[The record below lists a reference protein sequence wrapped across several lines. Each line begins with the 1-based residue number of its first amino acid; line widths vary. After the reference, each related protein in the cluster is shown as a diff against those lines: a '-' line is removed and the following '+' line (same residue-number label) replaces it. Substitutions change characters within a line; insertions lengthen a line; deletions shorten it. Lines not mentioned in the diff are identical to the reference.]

1 MASSFT
7 RVLAAFVAALTLSA
21 CGSSR
26 SLDNSFTDLSANTQ
40 LKAVLFADRSHD
52 YSDID
57 LTLYEGRLMLTGAM
71 RNEEGHKKLIENA
84 WRAEGVTQVIDEVL
98 IADKTPFGQG
108 FEDSRIDQVLRAKL
122 ITAGDVHSGDYKIA
136 VSRGVVYLLGS
147 AGSQDE
153 LDAAVENART
163 ISGVEQVVS
172 HITLRES
179 KTDQ

>member
-1 MASSFT
+1 MVFSISRA
-7 RVLAAFVAALTLSA
+7 LAVVFAAILLSA

-71 RNEEGHKKLIENA
+71 RSEEGHKKLIENA
-84 WRAEGVTQVIDEVL
+84 WKAEGVTQVIDEVL
-98 IADKTPFGQG
+98 IDSKTSFGQG

-122 ITAGDVHSGDYKIA
+122 LASKDVTSGDYKIA
-136 VSRGVVYLLGS
+136 VSKGVVYLLGS
-147 AGSQDE
+147 ARNQEE
-153 LDAAVENART
+153 LDAAVENARS
-163 ISGVEQVVS
+163 IAGVEKVVS
-172 HITLRES
+172 HITLREPDAA
-179 KTDQ
+179 K